1 MFFKKIN
8 HREFDHIPRFYKPEL
23 DNKERRKKKLNFR
36 ESSKLRTKSKLPIYL
51 LVLLGIIIYFL
62 IKLNGV

>member
-8 HREFDHIPRFYKPEL
+8 HREFDYIPRFYKPEL